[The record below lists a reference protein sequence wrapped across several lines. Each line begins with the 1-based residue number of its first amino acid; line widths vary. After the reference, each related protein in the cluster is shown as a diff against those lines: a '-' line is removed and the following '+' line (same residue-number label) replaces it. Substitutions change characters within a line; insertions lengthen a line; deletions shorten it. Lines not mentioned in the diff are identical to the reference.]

1 MRLVKQERQ
10 KIKRE
15 TVFYYHTQSCVIEK
29 KVPFFT
35 YDTLKQKRHK
45 LYFFQNIS
53 SVSESMFVLGL
64 RNEYRIQNHLMR
76 KNKYLLTLQPTH
88 V

>member
-15 TVFYYHTQSCVIEK
+15 AVFYYHTQSCVIEK

-45 LYFFQNIS
+45 LYFFRIFQVYRNRCLYLVGGTNI
-53 SVSESMFVLGL
+53 VYKTVL
-64 RNEYRIQNHLMR
+64 
-76 KNKYLLTLQPTH
+76 
-88 V
+88 

>member
-15 TVFYYHTQSCVIEK
+15 TVYCYHTQSCVIEK

-45 LYFFQNIS
+45 LYFFRIFQVYRNRCLYLVGGTNI
-53 SVSESMFVLGL
+53 VYKTVL
-64 RNEYRIQNHLMR
+64 
-76 KNKYLLTLQPTH
+76 
-88 V
+88 

>member
-10 KIKRE
+10 KIERE

-35 YDTLKQKRHK
+35 YDTLKQKRRK
-45 LYFFQNIS
+45 LYFFRIFQLYRNRCLYSVGGTNI
-53 SVSESMFVLGL
+53 VYKTVL
-64 RNEYRIQNHLMR
+64 
-76 KNKYLLTLQPTH
+76 
-88 V
+88 